1 MHCWGL
7 AAYQLRLALQIAEFD
22 SPWNLIRKEDGMF
35 RDMCMESGSFSS
47 IDFTAAQ
54 QNFRDQA
61 HSFQIGS
68 ATLPA
73 LCVVTNVSLKA
84 MVMDQGLLVPVRP
97 QPVQYE

>member
-1 MHCWGL
+1 
-7 AAYQLRLALQIAEFD
+7 
-22 SPWNLIRKEDGMF
+22 MF

-47 IDFTAAQ
+47 INFAAAQ

-73 LCVVTNVSLKA
+73 LCVVANVSLKA
-84 MVMDQGLLVPVRP
+84 MPMDQGLPVPVRP
-97 QPVQYE
+97 QPVQNE